1 MRITTDERALGNAT
15 VDLPHRER
23 CKITQWRS
31 SCGTSTAVRTC
42 YSPSHASTKPSGSP
56 GVDANINVQ
65 PVTTEQE
72 ATALNFAGSPTLLID
87 GRDPFLGKAT

>member
-1 MRITTDERALGNAT
+1 MEIIVRHINGCPHLLLALARIDE
-15 VDLPHRER
+15 
-23 CKITQWRS
+23 
-31 SCGTSTAVRTC
+31 AVRV
-42 YSPSHASTKPSGSP
+42 A